1 MKDSFTENLERL
13 KADLIKLE
21 TKIKVFESLEPLRKY
36 ILVTRLNRSCYLVE
50 IRRRIVLD
58 LLELGLSK
66 FDISKVLNKNHA
78 TILHAVKTPA
88 DPRVEKIVAENY
100 KQWINDNVYPV
111 TVPLIVPSSQHP
123 TGYKT
128 IVDYKLRK
136 LPE

>member
-1 MKDSFTENLERL
+1 MITY
-13 KADLIKLE
+13 
-21 TKIKVFESLEPLRKY
+21 Y
-36 ILVTRLNRSCYLVE
+36 IFK
-50 IRRRIVLD
+50 
-58 LLELGLSK
+58 SK

-78 TILHAVKTPA
+78 TILHAIKTPA

-111 TVPLIVPSSQHP
+111 TVPLTVPSADHP